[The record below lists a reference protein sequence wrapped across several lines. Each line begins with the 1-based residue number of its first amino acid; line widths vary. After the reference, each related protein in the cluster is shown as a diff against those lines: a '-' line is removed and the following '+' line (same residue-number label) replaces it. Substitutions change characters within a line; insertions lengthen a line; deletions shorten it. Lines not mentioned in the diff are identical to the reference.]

1 MMPTMTPPIIELQG
15 VTFTYP
21 GNITALD
28 TFSSAIARGRRTAVL
43 GRNGSG
49 KTTLFSLLNGLQ
61 RPEKGVVLFD
71 GEPIRYDRQGLLK
84 LRQVVG
90 MVFQDPDSQLFSACI
105 YEDISFGPLNLGL
118 PEAEVRS
125 RVENALKQMKLEG
138 LENRPTHSLSFGQ
151 KKRACIAGVLAMQ
164 PQLLVLD
171 EPFAGLDP
179 IMAAEFMTILDELHR
194 GGTSLVIAT
203 HDLDLAYAWADDV
216 IILQD
221 GRLLAQ
227 GAALELLLQPL
238 VHTELGAAPIVA
250 EVSRALALTGTGVYD
265 NGYLP
270 RTGAG
275 LVRALLNQCKQEN
288 DR

>member
-1 MMPTMTPPIIELQG
+1 MTPAIIELKG
-15 VTFTYP
+15 VSFTYP

-28 TFSSAIARGRRTAVL
+28 DFSTPIARGRRTAVL

-49 KTTLFSLLNGLQ
+49 KTTLFSLLNGLK
-61 RPEKGVVLFD
+61 RPQTGSILFN
-71 GEPIRYDRQGLLK
+71 GHPISYERQELLN
-84 LRQVVG
+84 LRQAVG

-118 PEAEVRS
+118 AESEVRQ
-125 RVENALKQMKLEG
+125 RVDNVLRQMKLTG

-179 IMAAEFMTILDELHR
+179 VMAAEFMTILDELHNN
-194 GGTSLVIAT
+194 GTTLIIAT
-203 HDLDLAYAWADDV
+203 HDLDLAYAWADDA
-216 IILQD
+216 IILTE

-227 GAALELLLQPL
+227 GPAVELLTQPM
-238 VHTELGAAPIVA
+238 VHAELGSAPFVA
-250 EVSRALALTGTGVYD
+250 EVGNALAVPATAACD
-265 NGYLP
+265 NRPLP
-270 RTGAG
+270 RT
-275 LVRALLNQCKQEN
+275 RAELLAALAKPG
-288 DR
+288 RR

>member
-1 MMPTMTPPIIELQG
+1 MTPSIIELQE
-15 VTFTYP
+15 VSFTYP
-21 GNITALD
+21 GDIVALN
-28 TFSSAIARGRRTAVL
+28 TFSATFARGRRTAVL

-61 RPEKGVVLFD
+61 RPQKGAVLFG

-84 LRQVVG
+84 LRQSVG

-105 YEDISFGPLNLGL
+105 YEDISFGPFNIGL
-118 PEAEVRS
+118 PEAEVRT
-125 RVENALKQMKLEG
+125 RVETALQQMRLTG

-151 KKRACIAGVLAMQ
+151 KKRACIAGVLAMH
-164 PQLLVLD
+164 PQVLVLD

-179 IMAAEFMTILDELHR
+179 VMTAEFMTILDELHQ
-194 GGTSLVIAT
+194 GGTSLIIAT

-227 GAALELLLQPL
+227 GEALKLLVQPL
-238 VHTELGAAPIVA
+238 VHAELGAAPIVA
-250 EVSRALALTGTGVYD
+250 ELSSALTLTGTGVYD
-265 NGYLP
+265 KWYQP
-270 RTGAG
+270 RTGAE
-275 LVRALLNQCKQEN
+275 LVRAVLNQNRQEN
-288 DR
+288 EQ

>member
-1 MMPTMTPPIIELQG
+1 MTPTVIELQG

-21 GNITALD
+21 GDVTALD
-28 TFSSAIARGRRTAVL
+28 TFSAAISRGRRTAVL

-61 RPEKGVVLFD
+61 RPQKGVILFD

-84 LRQVVG
+84 LRQAVG

-118 PEAEVRS
+118 PEAEVRI
-125 RVENALKQMKLEG
+125 RVENALGQMKLTG

-164 PQLLVLD
+164 PQVLVLD

-179 IMAAEFMTILDELHR
+179 IMAAEFMSILDGLHR
-194 GGTSLVIAT
+194 GGTTLIIAT
-203 HDLDLAYAWADDV
+203 HDLDLAYSWADDV
-216 IILQD
+216 IILQN
-221 GRLLAQ
+221 GRMLAQ
-227 GAALELLLQPL
+227 GGALELLMQPL
-238 VHTELGAAPIVA
+238 VHTELGSAPIVA
-250 EVSRALALTGTGVYD
+250 EISRALALTGTIVYD

-270 RTGAG
+270 RTGAE
-275 LVRALLNQCKQEN
+275 LVRALLLQSRQEN
-288 DR
+288 DQ

>member
-1 MMPTMTPPIIELQG
+1 MKPNILELQG

-21 GNITALD
+21 GDITALH
-28 TFSSAIARGRRTAVL
+28 TFSASIAGGSRTAVL

-61 RPEKGVVLFD
+61 RPQEGKVLFD
-71 GEPIRYDRQGLLK
+71 GIPIRYDRQGLLK
-84 LRQVVG
+84 LRQAVG

-118 PEAEVRS
+118 HEPEVRR
-125 RVENALKQMKLEG
+125 RVDSALRQMKLVG
-138 LENRPTHSLSFGQ
+138 LEGRPTHSLSFGQ

-164 PQLLVLD
+164 PQVLILD

-179 IMAAEFMTILDELHR
+179 VMAAEFMAILDELHQ
-194 GGTSLVIAT
+194 GGTTLIIAT
-203 HDLDLAYAWADDV
+203 HDLDLAYAWADDA

-227 GAALELLLQPL
+227 GEALKLLEQPL
-238 VHTELGAAPIVA
+238 VHAELGAAPMVA
-250 EVSRALALTGTGVYD
+250 ELNRVLALTGTGGYD
-265 NGYLP
+265 NEYLP
-270 RTGAG
+270 RTGAEV
-275 LVRALLNQCKQEN
+275 VRALQNQSRQEN
-288 DR
+288 DQ

>member
-1 MMPTMTPPIIELQG
+1 MTPAVIELQG

-21 GNITALD
+21 GDITALD
-28 TFSSAIARGRRTAVL
+28 SFSAGIARGRRTAVL

-61 RPEKGVVLFD
+61 RPQKGAILFD
-71 GEPIRYDRQGLLK
+71 GDPIRYDRQGLLK
-84 LRQVVG
+84 LRQAVG

-118 PEAEVRS
+118 PEAEVRN
-125 RVENALKQMKLEG
+125 RVENALGQMKLTG

-164 PQLLVLD
+164 PQVLVLD

-179 IMAAEFMTILDELHR
+179 IMAAEFMTILDELHQS
-194 GGTSLVIAT
+194 GTTLIIAT
-203 HDLDLAYAWADDV
+203 HDLDLAYAWADDA
-216 IILQD
+216 IILQN

-227 GAALELLLQPL
+227 GAALQLLVQPL
-238 VHTELGAAPIVA
+238 VHAELGTAPLVA
-250 EVSRALALTGTGVYD
+250 EVSRALNLTGTGVYD
-265 NGYLP
+265 KGYPP
-270 RTGAG
+270 RTGAE
-275 LVRALLNQCKQEN
+275 LVRALLNQNRQES

>member
-1 MMPTMTPPIIELQG
+1 MTTAVIELQG

-21 GNITALD
+21 GDIRALD
-28 TFSSAIARGRRTAVL
+28 NFTASFVRGRRTAVL

-61 RPEKGVVLFD
+61 RPQSGQILFD
-71 GEPIRYDRQGLLK
+71 GRTIGYDRQSLLK
-84 LRQVVG
+84 LRQAVG

-118 PEAEVRS
+118 PENEVRT
-125 RVENALKQMKLEG
+125 RVERALTQMKLSG

-164 PQLLVLD
+164 PQVLVLD

-179 IMAAEFMTILDELHR
+179 VMAAEFSAILDELQR
-194 GGTSLVIAT
+194 GGTTLIIAT
-203 HDLDLAYAWADDV
+203 HDLDLAYAWADQV
-216 IILQD
+216 IVLQE
-221 GRLLAQ
+221 GRLLAD
-227 GAALELLLQPL
+227 GAATEAL
-238 VHTELGAAPIVA
+238 VRPDVHAELGASPIVA
-250 EVSRALALTGTGVYD
+250 EIAAVIALTGLDVYA

-270 RTGAG
+270 RSRAE
-275 LVRALLNQCKQEN
+275 LVKSIAAKTKGESTR
-288 DR
+288 

>member
-1 MMPTMTPPIIELQG
+1 MTAPVIELQG

-28 TFSSAIARGRRTAVL
+28 TFSASIARGRRTAVL

-61 RPEKGVVLFD
+61 RPENGVILFD
-71 GEPIRYDRQGLLK
+71 GEPIRYDRSGLLK
-84 LRQVVG
+84 LRQAVG

-118 PEAEVRS
+118 SENEVRR
-125 RVENALKQMKLEG
+125 RVENALGQMRLEG
-138 LENRPTHSLSFGQ
+138 VEGRPTHSLSFGQ

-164 PQLLVLD
+164 PQVLVLD

-179 IMAAEFMTILDELHR
+179 VMATEFMTILDELHQS
-194 GGTSLVIAT
+194 GTTLIIAT
-203 HDLDLAYAWADDV
+203 HDLDLAYAWADEA
-216 IILQD
+216 IILQN

-227 GAALELLLQPL
+227 GDALELLVQPL
-238 VHTELGAAPIVA
+238 VHAELGAAPIVA
-250 EVSRALALTGTGVYD
+250 EISRALALTGTGVYD
-265 NGYLP
+265 NGYQP

-275 LVRALLNQCKQEN
+275 LVRAVQNQSRQE
-288 DR
+288 RQP

>member
-1 MMPTMTPPIIELQG
+1 MTPAVIELQR

-21 GNITALD
+21 GDITALD
-28 TFSSAIARGRRTAVL
+28 TFSAGIARGRRTAVL

-61 RPEKGVVLFD
+61 RPQKGVILFD
-71 GEPIRYDRQGLLK
+71 GEQIRYDRQGLLK
-84 LRQVVG
+84 LRQAVG

-118 PEAEVRS
+118 PEAEVRN
-125 RVENALKQMKLEG
+125 RVENALEQMKLTG

-164 PQLLVLD
+164 PQVLVLD

-179 IMAAEFMTILDELHR
+179 IMAAEFMTILDELHL
-194 GGTSLVIAT
+194 GGTTLIIAT

-216 IILQD
+216 IVLQN

-227 GAALELLLQPL
+227 GAALELLVQPL
-238 VHTELGAAPIVA
+238 VHAELGTAPLVA
-250 EVSRALALTGTGVYD
+250 EVSRALALTGTEVYD

-275 LVRALLNQCKQEN
+275 LVRALQSQSRREKDQ
-288 DR
+288 

>member
-1 MMPTMTPPIIELQG
+1 MTPDVIELQG

-28 TFSSAIARGRRTAVL
+28 AFTAAIVRGRRTAVL

-61 RPEKGVVLFD
+61 RPEKGRVLFD
-71 GEPIRYDRQGLLK
+71 GEPIRHDRQGLLK
-84 LRQVVG
+84 LRQAVG

-118 PEAEVRS
+118 PEIEVRR
-125 RVENALKQMKLEG
+125 RVESALGQMKLEG
-138 LENRPTHSLSFGQ
+138 LEGRPTHLLSFGQ

-164 PQLLVLD
+164 PQVLVLD

-179 IMAAEFMTILDELHR
+179 VMATEFMTILDDLHQ
-194 GGTSLVIAT
+194 GGTTLIIAT
-203 HDLDLAYAWADDV
+203 HDLDLAYAWADDA

-227 GAALELLLQPL
+227 GGALELLLQPQ
-238 VHTELGAAPIVA
+238 VHAELGAAPLVA
-250 EVSRALALTGTGVYD
+250 EISRALALTGTGVYG

-270 RTGAG
+270 RTGAE
-275 LVRALLNQCKQEN
+275 LVRTVQNQSRRERDQ
-288 DR
+288 